1 MLAVQLLKRFLH
13 FLDVFLHLLVQ
24 VLLEFTGRLR
34 FTAIAE
40 ILKELADS
48 LILLGIELQNIL
60 I

>member
-40 ILKELADS
+40 LLKVLVEFLVLFVTEL
-48 LILLGIELQNIL
+48 
-60 I
+60 